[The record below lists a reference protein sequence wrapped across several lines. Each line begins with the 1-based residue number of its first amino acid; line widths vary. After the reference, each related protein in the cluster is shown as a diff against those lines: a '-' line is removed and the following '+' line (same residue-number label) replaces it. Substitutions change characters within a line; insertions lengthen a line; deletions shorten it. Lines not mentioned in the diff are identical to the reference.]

1 MATGYSK
8 ENTEEFPGSEHVT
21 QYGQISV
28 DPEDFEGKSVLILG
42 MMISILYSVALLSC
56 SMILYS
62 LMGSGLSDQY
72 TLGMGRLLTRCLS
85 GGFSCW
91 LASSAEL

>member
-42 MMISILYSVALLSC
+42 MMISILYSVALLLLLLMC
-56 SMILYS
+56 SS
-62 LMGSGLSDQY
+62 LSDQY

-85 GGFSCW
+85 RGLSCW
-91 LASSAEL
+91 LAKSAKL